1 MIKQDIL
8 EKQAKVAYIA
18 IGSNLGNKKKN
29 ILATKKLLKE
39 KKIRIIRSSKN
50 YVTLSWPNKNKPK
63 FINAVLKIKTTFSP
77 LDLLKRCLK
86 IENQLGRIR
95 KRRNEPR
102 ICDID
107 IIDYN
112 GEIIQNSTRKSLIL
126 PHSEMHKRSFVLI
139 PLFEICKTW
148 THPLKKITIKS
159 LIKTL
164 KKEDIRSV
172 KLI

>member
-18 IGSNLGNKKKN
+18 IGSNLGDKKKN
-29 ILATKKLLKE
+29 ILATKQLLKE
-39 KKIRIIRSSKN
+39 KKIRIIKSSKN
-50 YVTLSWPNKNKPK
+50 YETLSWPNKNKPK
-63 FINAVLKIKTTFSP
+63 FINTVLKIKTTFSP
-77 LDLLKRCLK
+77 RYLLQRCLK

-112 GEIIQNSTRKSLIL
+112 GQIIENFTKN
-126 PHSEMHKRSFVLI
+126 K
-139 PLFEICKTW
+139 
-148 THPLKKITIKS
+148 
-159 LIKTL
+159 
-164 KKEDIRSV
+164 
-172 KLI
+172 